1 MAIVIAGTREDWPG
15 GPRTLTPREPTR
27 EPNGTL
33 WFGAELDP
41 DGDQVWFRIAPAAV
55 ARMPAA
61 TPADRGRLLVD
72 ALIFWGAPP
81 PRHLARRPA
90 ARGRHPGRVPRRTPR
105 PGPGAGE
112 RGDDGGRGVLPARL
126 ASEPSPA
133 GERTARVLAGY
144 RRTAGSRGRGQ
155 ARPVRGRRTWPP
167 SAPPAA
173 PARLRPRVRE
183 VALKL
188 HVRDAAERGERAALG
203 RQSNDAA
210 DGDGVLVT
218 VRRGKTNQDGET
230 SHQAGAGDLLGEEEP
245 PPQCEVCG
253 GPGPDDSR
261 FTCDWCDRVC
271 GQCCAVV
278 DALLPTCVST
288 MTTLPS
294 SLVRR
299 GASRTPTPSPAA

>member
-1 MAIVIAGTREDWPG
+1 MRHLKQVVVDPAINFQLSRHKRRTEAVFHQEDALQVPERIPLRSFHVVRRDRRTEAEDHRVAGTARTLPRALTCGEVVVGMAIVIAGTREDWPG

-112 RGDDGGRGVLPARL
+112 RGDDGGRGMLPARL

-133 GERTARVLAGY
+133 GERTAPGP
-144 RRTAGSRGRGQ
+144 RRL
-155 ARPVRGRRTWPP
+155 
-167 SAPPAA
+167 PA
-173 PARLRPRVRE
+173 
-183 VALKL
+183 
-188 HVRDAAERGERAALG
+188 DG
-203 RQSNDAA
+203 RQSRTGASAARSGAA
-210 DGDGVLVT
+210 DLAA
-218 VRRGKTNQDGET
+218 VRATRR
-230 SHQAGAGDLLGEEEP
+230 AGAAAAASQGGR
-245 PPQCEVCG
+245 PQASCAGCG
-253 GPGPDDSR
+253 GAR
-261 FTCDWCDRVC
+261 
-271 GQCCAVV
+271 
-278 DALLPTCVST
+278 
-288 MTTLPS
+288 
-294 SLVRR
+294 
-299 GASRTPTPSPAA
+299 